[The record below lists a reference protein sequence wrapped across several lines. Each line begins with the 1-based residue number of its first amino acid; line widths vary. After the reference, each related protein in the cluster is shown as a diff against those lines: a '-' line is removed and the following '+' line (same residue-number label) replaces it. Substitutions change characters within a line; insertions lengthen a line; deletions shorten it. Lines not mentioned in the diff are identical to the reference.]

1 MSNYKLIIQYCG
13 KNYCGWQ
20 IQKNSPSIQAE
31 IKNNIER
38 ILGHEINL
46 IGSGRTDTGVHAIG
60 QVANFHAEISNENKF
75 LYSINSLL
83 PNDISVISIEKVNDE
98 FNSRF
103 DAVSRSYIYLIS
115 QIKSPFYF
123 DYSYMISWLNEEHIL
138 RLNQLSKSFLG
149 VHDFSSFTKHN
160 NEVENKICE
169 IKNIYWR
176 KEKHL
181 TYFLIEA
188 NRFLHGMV
196 RSIVGTLLM
205 AVRENYNNEYINSL
219 LIEKDRSKAGMS
231 VPAKG
236 LFLFK
241 VKYK

>member
-20 IQKNSPSIQAE
+20 IQKNSPSIQGE
-31 IKNNIER
+31 IKNCIEK
-38 ILGHEINL
+38 ILGFEINL

-60 QVANFHAEISNENKF
+60 QVANFHAEINNENKF
-75 LYSINSLL
+75 LYSLNSLL
-83 PNDISVISIEKVNDE
+83 PNDISVTSIEKVNDE

-103 DAVSRSYIYLIS
+103 DAVSRSYVYLIS

-123 DYSYMISWLNEEHIL
+123 DYSYMISWLKEEHIF

-149 VHDFSSFTKHN
+149 VHDFSAFTKHN

-169 IKNIYWR
+169 IKNIHWR

-181 TYFLIEA
+181 TFFLIEA

-205 AVRENYNNEYINSL
+205 AVRENYSNECIDSL

-236 LFLFK
+236 LFLLK